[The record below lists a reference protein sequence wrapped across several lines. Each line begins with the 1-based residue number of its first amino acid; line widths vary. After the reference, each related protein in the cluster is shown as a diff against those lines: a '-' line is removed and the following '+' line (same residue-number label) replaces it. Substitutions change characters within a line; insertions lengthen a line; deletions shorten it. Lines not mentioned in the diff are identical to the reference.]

1 MLFCGSG
8 GRKMAKSKGKS
19 GTSKDAKPKG
29 VRISNRRARRDFD
42 ILEVVECGIQ
52 LTGTEVK
59 SLRAGNAKIDE
70 AHARI
75 LNGELFLF
83 GATFGLY
90 PQAAPGMQ
98 HEPSRIRKLLV
109 HRRQILKLEVHV
121 RQKGKTLIPLAMY
134 FHRGWAKCEIGIAIG
149 RRSYDKR
156 DAIKK
161 KQQAR
166 DMARDLGRKYR

>member
-1 MLFCGSG
+1 
-8 GRKMAKSKGKS
+8 MAKSKGKP
-19 GTSKDAKPKG
+19 GKSKDSAPKG
-29 VRISNRRARRDFD
+29 VRIANRRARRDFE

-59 SLRAGNAKIDE
+59 SMRAGNAKIDE

-75 LNGELFLF
+75 SDGELFLV
-83 GATFGLY
+83 GSTFGLY
-90 PQAAPGMQ
+90 PQAAAAMQ
-98 HEPSRIRKLLV
+98 HEPSRDRKLLV
-109 HRRQILKLEVHV
+109 HKRQIAKLEIHV

-134 FHRGWAKCEIGIAIG
+134 FKRGWAKCEIGVAVG

-156 DAIKK
+156 DALKK
-161 KQQAR
+161 KQLKR

>member
-1 MLFCGSG
+1 
-8 GRKMAKSKGKS
+8 MAKSKKKSGKS
-19 GTSKDAKPKG
+19 ADAKPKG
-29 VRISNRRARRDFD
+29 VRISNRRARRDFE
-42 ILEVVECGIQ
+42 ILEVLECGIQ

-59 SLRAGNAKIDE
+59 SMRAGNAKIDE
-70 AHARI
+70 AHAR
-75 LNGELFLF
+75 LSNGELFLV
-83 GATFGLY
+83 GSTFGLY

-98 HEPSRIRKLLV
+98 HEPSRDRKLLV
-109 HRRQILKLEVHV
+109 HKRQIAKIEMHV

-134 FHRGWAKCEIGIAIG
+134 FVRGWAKCEIGVAVG

>member
-1 MLFCGSG
+1 
-8 GRKMAKSKGKS
+8 MAKSKGKS
-19 GTSKDAKPKG
+19 SKSRDAAPKG
-29 VRISNRRARRDFD
+29 VRISNRRARRDFE

-59 SLRAGNAKIDE
+59 SMRAGNAKIDE

-75 LNGELFLF
+75 SGGELFLV

-98 HEPSRIRKLLV
+98 HEPARDRKLLV
-109 HRRQILKLEVHV
+109 HRRQIAKLEVHV

-134 FHRGWAKCEIGIAIG
+134 FVRGWAKCEIGVAVG

-161 KQQAR
+161 RQQAR

>member
-1 MLFCGSG
+1 VL
-8 GRKMAKSKGKS
+8 MAKSKGKS
-19 GTSKDAKPKG
+19 GKPKDSAPKG
-29 VRISNRRARRDFD
+29 VRISNRRARRDFE
-42 ILEVVECGIQ
+42 IIEVVECGIQ

-59 SLRAGNAKIDE
+59 SMRAGNAKIDE

-75 LNGELFLF
+75 SNGELFLV
-83 GATFGLY
+83 GSTFGLY
-90 PQAAPGMQ
+90 SQAAAAMQ
-98 HEPSRIRKLLV
+98 HEPARDRKLLI
-109 HRRQILKLEVHV
+109 HKRQLAKLEIHV

-134 FHRGWAKCEIGIAIG
+134 FKRGWAKCEIGVAVG

-161 KQQAR
+161 RQQSR

>member
-1 MLFCGSG
+1 
-8 GRKMAKSKGKS
+8 MAKSKKKPGKS
-19 GTSKDAKPKG
+19 VDAKPKG
-29 VRISNRRARRDFD
+29 VRISNRRARRDFE
-42 ILEVVECGIQ
+42 ILEVLECGIQ

-59 SLRAGNAKIDE
+59 SMRAGNAKIDE
-70 AHARI
+70 AHAR
-75 LNGELFLF
+75 LSNGELFLV
-83 GATFGLY
+83 GSTFGLY

-98 HEPSRIRKLLV
+98 HEPSRDRKLLV
-109 HRRQILKLEVHV
+109 HKRQIAKIEMHV

-134 FHRGWAKCEIGIAIG
+134 FVRGWAKCEIGVAVG

>member
-1 MLFCGSG
+1 VV
-8 GRKMAKSKGKS
+8 MAKSKGKS
-19 GTSKDAKPKG
+19 GKSGRTGNSAPKG
-29 VRISNRRARRDFD
+29 VRISNRRARRDFE

-59 SLRAGNAKIDE
+59 SMRAGNAKIDE

-75 LNGELFLF
+75 SDGELFLV

-90 PQAAPGMQ
+90 PQAAAGMQ
-98 HEPSRIRKLLV
+98 HEPARDRKLLV
-109 HRRQILKLEVHV
+109 HKRQIAKLEIHV

-134 FHRGWAKCEIGIAIG
+134 FKRGWAKCEIGVAVG
-149 RRSYDKR
+149 KRSYDKR

-161 KQQAR
+161 RQQAR
-166 DMARDLGRKYR
+166 DMARDLGRRYR